1 MINNLNFS
9 EKKIEYKSLFLLI
22 IGLCPTLIV
31 TTSVLNSLILGIL
44 ICVVILFSNIVTNI
58 IDKFIPVEIKGI
70 MNIFLIMGVVT
81 VISIVL
87 EVFFLSEYRAFNIYL
102 PLIGINSIFM
112 RNNFIINKKD
122 SFGESFK
129 YEMIIGISLAILLVF
144 IGSIREILG
153 NGTIFGVSLFGSGFM
168 PVLIGVSPAG
178 ALIITG
184 FILALLNV
192 IIKKIMSK
200 KSKEAK

>member
-87 EVFFLSEYRAFNIYL
+87 EEFYFFSFN
-102 PLIGINSIFM
+102 F
-112 RNNFIINKKD
+112 
-122 SFGESFK
+122 
-129 YEMIIGISLAILLVF
+129 
-144 IGSIREILG
+144 
-153 NGTIFGVSLFGSGFM
+153 
-168 PVLIGVSPAG
+168 
-178 ALIITG
+178 
-184 FILALLNV
+184 
-192 IIKKIMSK
+192 
-200 KSKEAK
+200 